1 MSVIRLTP
9 EHAAAYRALIL
20 QAYALHPDAFTTSAT
35 ERTGFPLSWW
45 ENRLAAGDDAKEVVF
60 GAWEQ
65 GALVGLAGLSFEPR
79 EKARH
84 KATLFGMYV
93 DAQHRSLGL
102 GRQLVAAALDYGR
115 SRSGTLLVQ
124 LTVTEGN
131 AAASGLYASFGFVP
145 FGTEPLAVRVG
156 SGYVSK
162 VHMWCHLHAPRTP

>member
-1 MSVIRLTP
+1 MPINRLTP

-20 QAYALHPDAFTTSAT
+20 QAYALHPHAFTTSAT

-45 ENRLAAGDDAKEVVF
+45 ENRLAAGDDAKEVLF

-65 GALVGLAGLSFEPR
+65 GVLVGLAGLSFEVR

-102 GRQLVAAALDYGR
+102 GRQLVAAVLDYGR
-115 SRSGTLLVQ
+115 SRNGTLLVQ

-131 AAASGLYASFGFVP
+131 ATAVVLYTSFGFAP
-145 FGTEPLAVRVG
+145 FGTEPFSVRVG
-156 SGYVSK
+156 DAYVAK
-162 VHMWCHLHAPRTP
+162 VHMWCRLHGGLP

>member
-1 MSVIRLTP
+1 MPITRLTP
-9 EHAAAYRALIL
+9 RDAAAYRALIL
-20 QAYALHPDAFTTSAT
+20 HAYALHPDAFTTSAT

-45 ENRLAAGDDAKEVVF
+45 ENRLAPGDDAKEVVF
-60 GAWEQ
+60 GAWEA

-115 SRSGTLLVQ
+115 SRSGTQLVQ

-131 AAASGLYASFGFVP
+131 TAATGLYMSLGFVP
-145 FGTEPLAVRVG
+145 FGTEPFAVRVG
-156 SGYVSK
+156 SAYVSK
-162 VHMWCHLHAPRTP
+162 VHMWCPLHERMA

>member
-1 MSVIRLTP
+1 MPVIRLTP

-20 QAYALHPDAFTTSAT
+20 QAYALHPDAFTTSAS
-35 ERTGFPLSWW
+35 ERTGFPLGWW

-93 DAQHRSLGL
+93 DAPYRSLGL
-102 GRQLVAAALDYGR
+102 GRQLVAAVLDYGR
-115 SRSGTLLVQ
+115 SRDGTLLVQ

-131 AAASGLYASFGFVP
+131 AAAVALYTSFGFAP
-145 FGTEPLAVRVG
+145 FGTEPFAVRVG
-156 SGYVSK
+156 SGYVAK
-162 VHMWCHLHAPRTP
+162 VHMWCRLHQGVP

>member
-1 MSVIRLTP
+1 MPIIRLTP

-45 ENRLAAGDDAKEVVF
+45 ENRLADGDDAKEVLF

-65 GALVGLAGLSFEPR
+65 GVLVGLAGVSFEVR
-79 EKARH
+79 EKACH

-102 GRQLVAAALDYGR
+102 GHQLVAAVLDYGR

-131 AAASGLYASFGFVP
+131 AAAVALYTSFGFAP
-145 FGTEPLAVRVG
+145 FGAEPFAVRVG
-156 SGYVSK
+156 DAYVAK
-162 VHMWCHLHAPRTP
+162 VHMWCRLHRDLP